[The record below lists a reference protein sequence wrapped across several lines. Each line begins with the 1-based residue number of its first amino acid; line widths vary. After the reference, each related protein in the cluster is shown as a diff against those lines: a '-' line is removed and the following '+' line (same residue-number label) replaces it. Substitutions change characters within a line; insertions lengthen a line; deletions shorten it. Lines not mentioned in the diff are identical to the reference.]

1 MAAPTTTVRSPA
13 PRRAS
18 ATGIRADVL
27 AAGLALAL
35 VAAASAA
42 IVLVHWYTEEKVFA
56 FAPPLYARWLPH
68 VGWGTPLAV
77 LIAGLVVLRGPEL
90 AARWSWR
97 RLCLAGYLTTVAWSL
112 ALALVGGWTNGVV
125 TPMSSP
131 YQYLVDVPRVT
142 SIPAMLRDFT
152 THVLSG
158 QPGSWAIQVS
168 GHPPGALLVFVLLD
182 RIGLGGPVPAALLCV
197 LVGGLTAVAVPS
209 TLRVL
214 GTADQ
219 SGAARAVLPFAVL
232 LPGAIWRGPSA
243 DGLFAGA
250 MAVAVLLVAVA
261 ARRRFGAGG
270 VLAGL
275 AGGVLLGGGLFLSYG
290 LVLMAPIALAA
301 CWVARSWR
309 AVLLAG
315 LGAVVVV
322 AAFAAAGFW
331 WWDGYLLVVHRYYQD
346 VGLTRPYNYW
356 VWADLACLVLCA
368 GPAVVPGLRRVVVDG
383 FRGFRGGSSPSARPV
398 VALALGAAVA
408 IAVADKSG
416 LSKAEVERIW
426 LPFAVWLTTAV
437 ALLPAP
443 TRRWW
448 LLVQALT
455 ALVVSHLVVTIW

>member
-1 MAAPTTTVRSPA
+1 MAAPTTTTARSPA
-13 PRRAS
+13 PSRAS
-18 ATGIRADVL
+18 ATGVRADVL
-27 AAGLALAL
+27 AGVLAVAL
-35 VAAASAA
+35 VAAASAV
-42 IVLVHWYTEEKVFA
+42 IVLAHWYTEDKIFA

-97 RLCLAGYLTTVAWSL
+97 RLCLAGYAITVAWSL
-112 ALALVGGWTNGVV
+112 ALALVDGWTNAVI

-131 YQYLVDVPRVT
+131 YQYLVDVPRVAGV
-142 SIPAMLRDFT
+142 PALLRDFT
-152 THVLSG
+152 AHILSG
-158 QPGSWAIQVS
+158 HPDSWAIQVS

-214 GTADQ
+214 G
-219 SGAARAVLPFAVL
+219 SPGAARAVLPFAVL
-232 LPGAIWRGPSA
+232 LPGAIWRGASA
-243 DGLFAGA
+243 DGLFAGL
-250 MAVAVLLVAVA
+250 MAVAVLLVAIS
-261 ARRRFGAGG
+261 ARRKRLG
-270 VLAGL
+270 VVAGL
-275 AGGVLLGGGLFLSYG
+275 AGGVLLGCGLFLSYG

-301 CWVARSWR
+301 CWAARSWR

-315 LGAVVVV
+315 LGAAVVV
-322 AAFAAAGFW
+322 AAFAVSGFW
-331 WWDGYLLVVHRYYQD
+331 WWDGYQLVIQRYYQD

-356 VWADLACLVLCA
+356 VWADLACLVLSA
-368 GPAVVPGLRRVVVDG
+368 GPAVAPGLRRVVIGVRNSA
-383 FRGFRGGSSPSARPV
+383 FRSPALRRPAARPV
-398 VALALGAAVA
+398 VALALGAVLA
-408 IAVADKSG
+408 IAAADKSG

-455 ALVVSHLVVTIW
+455 ALVVSHLVTTIW